1 MDEDNQFEQNEDFD
15 IESEG
20 LLPGVDDL
28 PLFANAEAR
37 QLDLEIKEKDKKLES
52 VVTSIF
58 DMKERVKIMKEHF
71 HNVQQE
77 VDHTNALV
85 SSKRMETQTESHL
98 QQLTSRLLGRSKAE
112 SNILI
117 SETEKQQ
124 ERLNQLQNQIFSA
137 NEKMDEF
144 KMQMNWNQEEL
155 DQWAVA
161 AHQKEEDNLALQ
173 KYTRADEIKIKELNL
188 NVEQLS
194 KDLILKRQALENEVT
209 DTQAKQMELDRIAD
223 EFRQMHSERQV
234 LVAQWQETIESMK
247 ARDQKIN
254 QVGEKYS
261 VARAERAKM
270 EVKVLGQQKRLQ
282 AQIKENEEVEAK
294 SELLTRTVS
303 RKREDMVNGAAKLVD
318 YRNELESLK
327 NELMS
332 AAEGL
337 VASRAQNANK
347 AREIEEK
354 RVQVERERQKYK
366 ESKQRMEDSKQAT
379 AQAEQTVKEAEDELE
394 AAEKQLLSQQTRL
407 KFLKDNL
414 LKETQHVN
422 ELKRLEATLRSEISG
437 TKSAT
442 RNMDGQL
449 VQLDKDA
456 ARQQELLYNAEFQ
469 IQQIERKVA
478 RGMGERSDEEKK
490 ILKAMITQSEERLA
504 DIKEKRKVMLA
515 QARKLLNELVAA
527 RMRKEDLVLRKS
539 SLSEKMNELEL
550 ENRMVDEEVRRDT
563 RVKEEMVV
571 QNDVL
576 RLEVR
581 RLRGLLSLKADAVYS
596 LENRKQQLALS
607 MEERKEEIAVH
618 RDVLRAELRTIQD
631 EKHNATMDLRSR
643 EIFVD
648 RLKARYEASSM
659 MQGQDE
665 GQSQSYY
672 IIKAAQKREEL
683 RRQGDELD
691 TEISKCER
699 EIRALQTTL
708 DHLNARNVAFRASF
722 QKVDIS
728 GDEGEVLRQLEE
740 RSKLAKESLFRKK
753 KELQRLVSDFEEDE
767 RRLEQVR
774 MQSNRV
780 SQQKDHLESTREQV
794 QEEILSQEA
803 QLHELQQ
810 RSAKMTESHQIKMSK
825 VINLTLAELAQRG
838 GTVEEKQVQAEIL
851 KDVVQNVLFTLGQ
864 LAKEFPEV
872 SDRLH
877 LKLEEADLKIPAKP
891 TARNPPASSMSASR
905 GASRGGD
912 GEYGGQ

>member
-294 SELLTRTVS
+294 SELLSRTVS